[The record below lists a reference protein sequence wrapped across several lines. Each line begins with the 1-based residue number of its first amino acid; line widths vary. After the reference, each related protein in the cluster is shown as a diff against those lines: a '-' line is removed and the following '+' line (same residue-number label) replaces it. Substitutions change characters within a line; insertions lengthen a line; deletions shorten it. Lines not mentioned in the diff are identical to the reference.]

1 MAAGLI
7 HGYSRREHRLTTS
20 GGLNDRNRAIS
31 KMFEITSASIE
42 SRWEDGTN
50 ASTAYSGH

>member
-1 MAAGLI
+1 MTAGLI